1 MTSAQEQVRAFL
13 SDLPAAAFPLSKG
26 MLAHLAQVYDTPR
39 EAVAVLS
46 GVLPEGT
53 YKSPEHVVRA
63 ISGPGAGRS
72 DARRTPGGR
81 EKLARSRPG
90 LAARRA
96 S

>member
-13 SDLPAAAFPLSKG
+13 SDLPVAAFPLSKG
-26 MLAHLAQVYDTPR
+26 MLAHLAQVYDTSP
-39 EAVAVLS
+39 ETVAVLS
-46 GVLPEGT
+46 GVLPEGM

-72 DARRTPGGR
+72 DPTRTTRSR